1 MLIQDKKK
9 LESESV
15 KIAKVQN
22 LYELSSKIHGYE
34 IDTSSSAE
42 VEIVKKYLEN
52 RGITFDKSTASS
64 DLKAS
69 ILFDTQTRKN
79 YPALTAFARNSKG
92 EITGVQAVYL
102 NLAGD
107 KANIST
113 SRRSSGKTS
122 KSFITQD

>member
-9 LESESV
+9 LEPESV
-15 KIAKVQN
+15 KIANVQN
-22 LYELSSKIHGYE
+22 LYERSSQIHGYE
-34 IDTSSSAE
+34 IGTSPSSE

-69 ILFDTQTRKN
+69 IMFDSETRKN
-79 YPALTAFARNSKG
+79 YPAFTAFTRNSKG
-92 EITGVQAVYL
+92 KITGVQAVYL

-122 KSFITQD
+122 KSFITLD